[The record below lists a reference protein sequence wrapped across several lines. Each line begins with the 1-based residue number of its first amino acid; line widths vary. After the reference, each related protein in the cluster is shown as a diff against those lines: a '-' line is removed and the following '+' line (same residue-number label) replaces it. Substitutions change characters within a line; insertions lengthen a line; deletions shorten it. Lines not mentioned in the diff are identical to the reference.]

1 MPAQDYERGRFAIR
15 DLFASSRS
23 TGVVY
28 GVADSDVADLS
39 YVTEAVPICGRA
51 AAQRDVILDPG
62 PSAGPPEGAVSE
74 GDIP

>member
-1 MPAQDYERGRFAIR
+1 MT
-15 DLFASSRS
+15 LFVGSRS

-28 GVADSDVADLS
+28 EVADSGVAGLP
-39 YVTEAVPICGRA
+39 YATGAVPICGRA
-51 AAQRDVILDPG
+51 GAQRDVMLDPS